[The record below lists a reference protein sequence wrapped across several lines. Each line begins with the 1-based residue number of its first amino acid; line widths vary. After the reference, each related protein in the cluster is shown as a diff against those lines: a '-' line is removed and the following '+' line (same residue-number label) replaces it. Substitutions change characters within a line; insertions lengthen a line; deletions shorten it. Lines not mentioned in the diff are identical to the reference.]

1 MKRIF
6 FTLLLLFSVLCG
18 AKAMDYEEAR
28 DRAWFLTDKM
38 AYELNLTPDQCER
51 AYQINLD
58 YLMSVRTASD
68 CVGEYWRF
76 RDVDLRCIL
85 FDWQLTTS
93 SVLCAGMRLVGIT
106 LCLITIAMAI
116 TISIDQQCM

>member
-6 FTLLLLFSVLCG
+6 FTLLLLFSVFCG

-85 FDWQLTTS
+85 FDWQYNLY
-93 SVLCAGMRLVGIT
+93 RT
-106 LCLITIAMAI
+106 LDYFFRPLRWYEARWYYPMFDHYRYGY
-116 TISIDQQCM
+116 S